1 MLIDITLKATPEM
14 LTPPR
19 PELMGHV
26 GTHFDVMDREF
37 PLSYTKRR
45 GIVFD
50 VRGIFEREI
59 GLLDIDISKA
69 QKDGFVIFYT
79 GFTEVEG
86 YGTKRYF
93 SSHPELSHELIDALV
108 EKGVSVI
115 GVDFAGIRRGKEHIP
130 KDKYCADRGVFVIEN
145 LINLSPLL
153 KLDGFTVHTYPMNI
167 VGVTGL
173 PCRVIA
179 ET

>member
-19 PELMGHV
+19 
-26 GTHFDVMDREF
+26 
-37 PLSYTKRR
+37 
-45 GIVFD
+45 
-50 VRGIFEREI
+50 
-59 GLLDIDISKA
+59 
-69 QKDGFVIFYT
+69 
-79 GFTEVEG
+79 
-86 YGTKRYF
+86 
-93 SSHPELSHELIDALV
+93 PELSHELIDALV

-115 GVDFAGIRRGKEHIP
+115 GVDFAGIRRGKEHVP

-153 KLDGFTVHTYPMNI
+153 KLDGFTVHTYPINI